1 MNYED
6 RKEIIEN
13 ISYLIKERDI
23 PKLKNIIVDTHPAD
37 IADIMRELEE
47 DEANILFDLLD
58 PDTASDVI
66 IELDEVSREQI
77 IEELE
82 EDRLTKIVDEM
93 DSDDATDVV
102 AELPDELKEKVL
114 SHIEPGDRQEVER
127 LIIHDEETAGGIMAL
142 EFISVYEN
150 QTVDDAIQEIRTKAQ
165 EVEHVYNVYA
175 ADSEGR
181 LVGVVPVKRLLLSKP
196 ERLIAEIMNR
206 EVISVTVEKDQEE
219 VANIF
224 RKYDLISIPVVDVF
238 NRLVG
243 RITVDDIVDVLQ
255 EEANEDLQRMAGIAD
270 EEILQEMSAFRI
282 SRVRLPWL
290 IVGFIGQIV
299 SALVMSKF
307 EATLEQILV
316 VAFFIPLIMAM
327 GGNAGIQSSTIVVR
341 SIALAEGGTSDRLS
355 RILRELRVATLNGV
369 VISLLMFVVIAL
381 WQREMTFGI
390 FAGLAMLFVIIN
402 AGVVGAVVP
411 FILNRLKIDP
421 AIATGP
427 FITTANDV
435 LGLLI
440 YLGLATVYL
449 NHFQ

>member
-37 IADIMRELEE
+37 IADIMRDLDE
-47 DEANILFDLLD
+47 DDANVLFGLLD
-58 PDTASDVI
+58 SDTASDVI
-66 IELDEVSREQI
+66 VELDEVSREQI
-77 IEELE
+77 IEDLE
-82 EDRLTKIVDEM
+82 EGRLTELVDEM

-102 AELPDELKEKVL
+102 SELSDDLKEKVL
-114 SHIEPGDRQEVER
+114 SHIEPEDRHEVER
-127 LIIHDEETAGGIMAL
+127 LIVHDEETAGGIMAL
-142 EFISVYEN
+142 EFISVYN
-150 QTVDDAIQEIRTKAQ
+150 DQTVDDAIQEIRTKAQ
-165 EVEHVYNVYA
+165 EVEQVYNVYA
-175 ADSEGR
+175 SDRGGR
-181 LVGVVPVKRLLLSKP
+181 LVGIVPVKRLLLSNPK
-196 ERLIAEIMNR
+196 RLIGDIMNH
-206 EVISVTVEKDQEE
+206 EVISVTVEKDQEK
-219 VANIF
+219 VANLF
-224 RKYDLISIPVVDVF
+224 RKYDLISIPVVDEY

-270 EEILQEMSAFRI
+270 EEILQEMSTFRI

-290 IVGFIGQIV
+290 IVGFIGQII

-307 EATLEQILV
+307 KATLEQILV

-355 RILRELRVATLNGV
+355 RILRELRVATLNGL

-381 WQREMTFGI
+381 WQKEINFAV

-402 AGVVGAVVP
+402 AGVVGAVIP

-435 LGLLI
+435 FGLLI

-449 NHFQ
+449 NHYQ